1 LIAEDLKKKQKK
13 SNMVA
18 TWTGA
23 GTSTAAVEVVATA
36 NIKAPVFSGKHGN
49 DWTIWEMKMTAHL
62 MDKGLDVC
70 LEQDFESKF
79 PTKEIGPFKN
89 NEKEAVELNM
99 KAMGQFIQAFSS
111 ISLLNKVNLERRA
124 DKNFPSE
131 KAWKLWKEMKDEYN
145 SDDSIAEAELELAL
159 SKLKLTKKKNPR

>member
-1 LIAEDLKKKQKK
+1 
-13 SNMVA
+13 MVA

-23 GTSTAAVEVVATA
+23 GISTAAVEVVATT
-36 NIKAPVFSGKHGN
+36 NTKAPVFSGKHGD

-79 PTKEIGPFKN
+79 PTKEFCPFEN
-89 NEKEAVELNM
+89 NEKEAVELN
-99 KAMGQFIQAFSS
+99 KKTMGQFIQAFSS
-111 ISLLNKVNLERRA
+111 ISLLNKANLERRA
-124 DKNFPSE
+124 DKNFPRG

-145 SDDSIAEAELELAL
+145 PDDSIAEAELKLAL
-159 SKLKLTKKKNPR
+159 SKLKLTKKEEPQEDH